1 MYVNEAA
8 SVVCQMTG
16 CSVIFQWFDTLCAAQ
31 TSWEA
36 CRLDPVCVCV
46 CECQLKLMTLE
57 RLAL

>member
-1 MYVNEAA
+1 MYGNEAA

-16 CSVIFQWFDTLCAAQ
+16 CSVIFQWFDTVCEAQ

-36 CRLDPVCVCV
+36 CRLDPVCVC
-46 CECQLKLMTLE
+46 QLKLMTLE